1 MTAHQGALY
10 ERRLFVQK
18 GTGVQFPAVA
28 GATGMRLGHA
38 DQASVCHGVQ
48 PVEDALLGDAH
59 FLGQLSAAPGAV

>member
-28 GATGMRLGHA
+28 GATGLRLCHGA
-38 DQASVCHGVQ
+38 INSRRIYDSVC
-48 PVEDALLGDAH
+48 
-59 FLGQLSAAPGAV
+59 F